1 MVVTPC
7 AGERRK
13 GTSPMDGARG
23 PLNMDVNW
31 PGTPFVVRQVDGVAH
46 AKSGDEYLC
55 IQTRKIFLF
64 AGESSIII

>member
-1 MVVTPC
+1 
-7 AGERRK
+7 
-13 GTSPMDGARG
+13 MDGARG

-31 PGTPFVVRQVDGVAH
+31 PGTPFVVRQADGVAH

-64 AGESSIII
+64 AGESSIISDRPCFSVFGF